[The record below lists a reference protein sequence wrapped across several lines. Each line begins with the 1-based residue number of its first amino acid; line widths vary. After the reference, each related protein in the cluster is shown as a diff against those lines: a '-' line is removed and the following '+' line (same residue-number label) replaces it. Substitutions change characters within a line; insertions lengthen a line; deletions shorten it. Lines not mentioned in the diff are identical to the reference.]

1 MCLKNKNWN
10 KLKLKQTETIE
21 ASDFIG
27 SIKSTDSTV
36 TTDSTDSTD
45 STKNKLQKV
54 VEHYTI
60 LHYLLL
66 YKYRYTPKKQHTAP
80 KSYSSPQKQHTVPE
94 TSPLL
99 ANMQSTLPL
108 SLPFCKD
115 NISAIRFTSTQ
126 LNSPQDKQT
135 HYSKT
140 QNQYYNL
147 SQNKP
152 VFTQILSHFRKV
164 EIKIKK

>member
-1 MCLKNKNWN
+1 MCFKNKNWN

-36 TTDSTDSTD
+36 TTDSTDST
-45 STKNKLQKV
+45 KNKLQKV

-80 KSYSSPQKQHTVPE
+80 E

-115 NISAIRFTSTQ
+115 NVSAIRFTSTQ

-135 HYSKT
+135 HYNKT
-140 QNQYYNL
+140 QNLYYNL